1 MSGSATKASLS
12 PARRRLLE
20 LMQKVNFGRIEGLA
34 VRGGE
39 PVFDPPPR
47 VFREVKFRGENGP
60 RRELHA
66 GDFLLKSEVVGLLE
80 ELTRLRDGTVES
92 IRIKHGVPF
101 HLSVEETTRT

>member
-1 MSGSATKASLS
+1 MRITVTKAALS

-20 LMQKVNFGRIEGLA
+20 LMQKLNFGRLQGLA

-47 VFREVKFRGENGP
+47 VLREVKFRGENGP

-66 GDFLLKSEVVGLLE
+66 RDFLLKSEVVGLLK

-92 IRIKHGVPF
+92 IEIKHGVPF
-101 HLSVEETTRT
+101 LLRVEEKMRT